1 VNRVPHYQRLFQNH
15 DGKRQWW
22 KVSKAFNDL
31 HLTMDSTL
39 KSKRSA
45 YTSPGYRSSLREYQG
60 VVRLLLTICWIRL
73 PEVHSFSIPTIQC
86 FGAAL
91 DVCGLAHTAL
101 KMKDADKSYRL
112 DVHDDQT
119 TICKVFLR
127 YLLQKRQGPVII
139 LTCINRVIRLGG
151 ENI

>member
-1 VNRVPHYQRLFQNH
+1 
-15 DGKRQWW
+15 
-22 KVSKAFNDL
+22 
-31 HLTMDSTL
+31 
-39 KSKRSA
+39 
-45 YTSPGYRSSLREYQG
+45 
-60 VVRLLLTICWIRL
+60 
-73 PEVHSFSIPTIQC
+73 
-86 FGAAL
+86 L

-112 DVHDDQT
+112 DVHDDPT